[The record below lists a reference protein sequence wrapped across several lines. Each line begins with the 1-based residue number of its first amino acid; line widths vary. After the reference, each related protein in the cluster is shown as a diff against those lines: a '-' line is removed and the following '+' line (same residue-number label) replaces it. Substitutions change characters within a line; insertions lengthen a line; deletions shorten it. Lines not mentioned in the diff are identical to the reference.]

1 MKFPLNT
8 VDRYRTLLQVNQAAI
23 TRPTPQDVFR
33 GMCVSLKRAIP
44 YDRAGL
50 TLYEPEED
58 TLKVAA
64 VDGSRADSFFR
75 IGSAINRKESPHGWA
90 FERQIA
96 VIRRDIEKE
105 RQFAIEDR
113 TLSEGLRSYC
123 AVPLIVRGSIIGVVS
138 ILSFRTKQYSIRHIT
153 RRMEVV
159 CRDSWR

>member
-1 MKFPLNT
+1 
-8 VDRYRTLLQVNQAAI
+8 
-23 TRPTPQDVFR
+23 
-33 GMCVSLKRAIP
+33 MCVSLKRAIP

-105 RQFAIEDR
+105 V
-113 TLSEGLRSYC
+113 SLR
-123 AVPLIVRGSIIGVVS
+123 
-138 ILSFRTKQYSIRHIT
+138 
-153 RRMEVV
+153 
-159 CRDSWR
+159 